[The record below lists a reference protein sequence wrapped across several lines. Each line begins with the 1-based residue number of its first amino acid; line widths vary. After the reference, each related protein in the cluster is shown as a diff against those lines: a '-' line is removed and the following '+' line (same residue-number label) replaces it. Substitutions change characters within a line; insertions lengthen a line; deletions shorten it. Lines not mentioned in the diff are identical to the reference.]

1 MLTKVGERLCAVKG
15 RKTLLDRPVFGIDSI
30 AVFGNVQVT
39 SQALMMLMEHGV
51 TISYFTYGGA
61 YLGQTGADSSKNIFL
76 RMQQYDCYMDPI
88 KRNAMAASIVSNKIQ
103 NQMTVIEK
111 WNWEGDFDWKS
122 DYFEIEKNFLAQSQN
137 LWDLGFRT

>member
-1 MLTKVGERLCAVKG
+1 
-15 RKTLLDRPVFGIDSI
+15 
-30 AVFGNVQVT
+30 
-39 SQALMMLMEHGV
+39 
-51 TISYFTYGGA
+51 
-61 YLGQTGADSSKNIFL
+61 
-76 RMQQYDCYMDPI
+76 
-88 KRNAMAASIVSNKIQ
+88 MAASIVSNKIQ